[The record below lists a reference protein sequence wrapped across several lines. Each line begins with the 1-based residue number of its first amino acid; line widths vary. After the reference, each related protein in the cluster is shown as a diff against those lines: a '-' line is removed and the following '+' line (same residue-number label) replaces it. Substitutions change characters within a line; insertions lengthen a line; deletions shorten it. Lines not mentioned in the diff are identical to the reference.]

1 VQKEVELTLD
11 DFPMVSY
18 SNPTF
23 IVASTHYSQGEHK
36 KKAQKSK
43 PKTVQKP
50 KSVKVSIQSE
60 PTTA

>member
-1 VQKEVELTLD
+1 MLD

-18 SNPTF
+18 SNLTF
-23 IVASTHYSQGEHK
+23 IIASTHYSQGEHK
-36 KKAQKSK
+36 KKAQKAK

-50 KSVKVSIQSE
+50 KSVKVSIRSE